1 MKIAMTGI
9 DYRKASVEER
19 ERFALTQSRAA
30 TLAEAIISR
39 HGAEG
44 CLVLSTCN
52 RTEIWCS
59 GIMAEELENAYRSET
74 GYGCEELGRLFISRS
89 GMEAVRY
96 LLELG
101 CGLHS
106 QILGEDQIL
115 TQIKDAV
122 KASRE
127 RNCLDPVLETL
138 FRLAI
143 TAGKKV
149 KATVRLARKDL
160 SVPRRAVELAEKL
173 SGSLG
178 RKRCLVIGNGEM
190 GRLVCTL
197 LTEAGAEVFMTLR
210 QYKKKDA
217 VVPKGCR
224 AVPYEERYAYLAK
237 TDLLF
242 SATLSPHFTLEADK
256 AGQALP
262 AKPLYCFDL
271 AVPRDIDPELRRFSS
286 VFLYGLD
293 DLGAEP
299 ACDPDERKK
308 ADELL
313 SEYAEEF
320 NRWYH
325 FREFIPVVG
334 EVSKTAA
341 KLTAARLEKPFKA
354 AAPGQKELLQSQTE
368 EAARKSFAKLLY
380 GLRDH
385 LDPEH
390 WAACLSA
397 VQAVV
402 DEWQGEEETE

>member
-1 MKIAMTGI
+1 MELAMTGI
-9 DYRKASVEER
+9 DYQRASVEER
-19 ERFALTQSRAA
+19 ERFSLTQSRAA
-30 TLAEAIISR
+30 VLAEAMVNR
-39 HGAEG
+39 YGAEG

-59 GIMAEELENAYRSET
+59 GIAAETLEDAYRSET
-74 GYGCEELGRLFISRS
+74 GCSLEFAHLFASRS
-89 GMEAVRY
+89 GMDAVRY

-122 KASRE
+122 KIARE
-127 RNCLDPVLETL
+127 QNQLDPVLETL

-149 KATVRLARKDL
+149 KTTVRLARKDL
-160 SVPRRAVELAEKL
+160 SVPRKAVELAERL
-173 SGSLG
+173 VGTLRG
-178 RKRCLVIGNGEM
+178 KRCLVIGNGEM
-190 GRLVCTL
+190 SRLTCRL
-197 LTEAGAEVFMTLR
+197 LANAGAEVFMTLR
-210 QYKKKDA
+210 QYKQKDA
-217 VVPKGCR
+217 IVPKGCR
-224 AVPYEERYAYLAK
+224 AVPYGERYAYLK
-237 TDLLF
+237 QTDLLF
-242 SATLSPHFTLEADK
+242 SATLSPHFTLEAGK

-262 AKPLYCFDL
+262 AKTLYCFDL
-271 AVPRDIDPELRRFSS
+271 AVPRDIDPELRRFPS

-299 ACDPDERKK
+299 ACDPNERKK

-313 SEYAEEF
+313 FEYAEEF

-334 EVSKTAA
+334 EVSETAA
-341 KLTAARLEKPFKA
+341 KLTAARLEKLFKA
-354 AAPGQKELLQSQTE
+354 VAPGQKELLQSQTE
-368 EAARKSFAKLLY
+368 EAARKSVAKLLY

-397 VQAVV
+397 VQDVV
-402 DEWQGEEETE
+402 DEWQGEGETE